1 METALLFTFILLGA
15 ELFEAYIQRAP
26 TLLGILERL
35 NVYYQKSIFLF
46 FAVHPGFYF
55 VLFVVIAT
63 DILNV
68 SMIFLIAM
76 KVFDIFYKLEL
87 LKKVFK
93 ERVVSKELAQM
104 MMWRIPSWY
113 FLLGPMIYPPLLL
126 YALT

>member
-1 METALLFTFILLGA
+1 METALLLTFILLGA

-63 DILNV
+63 DILNL
-68 SMIFLIAM
+68 SMIFLVAM

-93 ERVVSKELAQM
+93 ERVVSQELAQM
-104 MMWRIPSWY
+104 LMWRIPSWY
-113 FLLGPMIYPPLLL
+113 FLLGPMLYPPLLL

>member
-1 METALLFTFILLGA
+1 METVFLLTFILFGA

-26 TLLGILERL
+26 TLLGVLERL

-55 VLFVVIAT
+55 VLFVVIT
-63 DILNV
+63 THILNF
-68 SMIFLIAM
+68 SMIFLVAM

-93 ERVVSKELAQM
+93 ERVVSKELAEVL
-104 MMWRIPSWY
+104 MWQIPSWY
-113 FLLGPMIYPPLLL
+113 FFLGPVLYPLLLL

>member
-1 METALLFTFILLGA
+1 METVLLLTFILFGA

-35 NVYYQKSIFLF
+35 NFYYQKSIFLF

-55 VLFVVIAT
+55 VLFVVMAT

-68 SMIFLIAM
+68 SMIFLVAM

-87 LKKVFK
+87 LKKLFK
-93 ERVVSKELAQM
+93 ERVVSEELAQLL
-104 MMWRIPSWY
+104 MWRIPSWY
-113 FLLGPMIYPPLLL
+113 FFLGPILYPSLLF

>member
-1 METALLFTFILLGA
+1 METVLLLTFILFGA

-35 NVYYQKSIFLF
+35 NRYYQKSIFLF

-55 VLFVVIAT
+55 VLFVVMAT
-63 DILNV
+63 DILNF
-68 SMIFLIAM
+68 SMIFLVAM

-93 ERVVSKELAQM
+93 ERVVSEELAQIL
-104 MMWRIPSWY
+104 MWRIPSWY
-113 FLLGPMIYPPLLL
+113 FFLGPILYPSLLL

>member
-1 METALLFTFILLGA
+1 METALLLTFILLGA

-35 NVYYQKSIFLF
+35 NGYYQKSIFLF

-55 VLFVVIAT
+55 VLFVVIVT
-63 DILNV
+63 DILNL
-68 SMIFLIAM
+68 SMIFLVAM

-93 ERVVSKELAQM
+93 ERVVSQELAQM
-104 MMWRIPSWY
+104 LMWRIPSWY
-113 FLLGPMIYPPLLL
+113 FLLGPMLYPPLLL